1 MILFSSN
8 TIKKCKLDDRKYKF
22 ILLQNG
28 MKCLLVRDKELQKS
42 AACLYVGSGNLTD
55 PIE

>member
-8 TIKKCKLDDRKYKF
+8 TIKKFKIDDRKYKF